1 MKKIFLLILALCLW
15 LAIPVSASQ
24 SQVSIAG
31 DHGQLASILQRPDKA
46 GPCPLVILMHGF
58 TSSKNDPII
67 TSLAN
72 GLEKNGVASLR
83 FDFNG
88 HGASEGLFQDMT
100 VPNEIADAQK
110 VYAYAKK
117 LPGVT
122 CVALAGHS
130 QGGVVASMLAGELG
144 SAQVKALA
152 LLAPAGVLRDDA
164 LSGNV
169 FGIKFNPYNPPEY
182 IEIFGG
188 HKVGRRYIQ
197 TATTLPIYETAAR
210 YQGPA
215 CIIHGTG
222 DQIVPY
228 SYGERYARIYPD
240 SELHLLPGLDHMFSL
255 DLDQAAN
262 LAIAFLTKKCLG
274 Q

>member
-1 MKKIFLLILALCLW
+1 MKKLFLVVLALCL
-15 LAIPVSASQ
+15 LAAVPAAASQ

-31 DHGQLASILQRPDKA
+31 DHGQLAAILQRPDGA

-88 HGASEGLFQDMT
+88 HGASEGRFQDMT
-100 VPNEIADAQK
+100 VPNEIIDAQK

-228 SYGERYARIYPD
+228 RYGERYARIYPD

-255 DLDQAAN
+255 DLDQATN
-262 LAIAFLTKKCLG
+262 LAVQFLTKKCLG

>member
-1 MKKIFLLILALCLW
+1 MKKLFLVVLALCL
-15 LAIPVSASQ
+15 LAAAPASASR

-31 DHGQLASILQRPDKA
+31 DHGQLAAVIQRPD
-46 GPCPLVILMHGF
+46 GRDTYPLVILMHGF

-67 TSLAN
+67 TGLADS
-72 GLEKNGVASLR
+72 LEKNGLASLR

-88 HGASEGLFQDMT
+88 HGESEGRFQDMT
-100 VPNEIADAQK
+100 VPNEIADAKK
-110 VYAYAKK
+110 VYAYAQK

-130 QGGVVASMLAGELG
+130 QGGVVASMTAGELG
-144 SAQVKALA
+144 SAQIKALA
-152 LLAPAGVLRDDA
+152 LLAPAGVLRDEA

-188 HKVGRRYIQ
+188 HKVGRNYIR
-197 TATTLPIYETAAR
+197 TAITLPIYETAAL

-228 SYGERYARIYPD
+228 SYGERYARIYPG
-240 SELHLLPGLDHMFSL
+240 SELHLLNGLDHMFSQ
-255 DLDQAAN
+255 DVNQAVN
-262 LAIAFLTKKCLG
+262 LAAQFLTKKCPG
-274 Q
+274 R

>member
-1 MKKIFLLILALCLW
+1 MKKLFLVVLALCL
-15 LAIPVSASQ
+15 LAAVPASASQ

-31 DHGQLASILQRPDKA
+31 DHGQLAAILQRPDGA
-46 GPCPLVILMHGF
+46 SPCPLVILMHGF

-88 HGASEGLFQDMT
+88 HGASEGRFQDMT
-100 VPNEIADAQK
+100 VPNEIIDAQK

-188 HKVGRRYIQ
+188 HKVGRNYIR
-197 TATTLPIYETAAR
+197 TATTLTIYETAAR

-255 DLDQAAN
+255 DLDQATN
-262 LAIAFLTKKCLG
+262 LAAQFLTKKCLG